1 MKSWLRP
8 CYRRNADGYSQNTS
22 PFLHHKERQQ
32 SQKWASLA
40 AIARY
45 IMIIFSIGYLQIF
58 KTEYFF
64 HKSIAITT
72 NETTNYDVILPS
84 KTC

>member
-1 MKSWLRP
+1 MQCKWMFTKHFTLSIPQRKCHMLW
-8 CYRRNADGYSQNTS
+8 
-22 PFLHHKERQQ
+22 QQ

-58 KTEYFF
+58 KTGYYF

-72 NETTNYDVILPS
+72 NETTNYDII
-84 KTC
+84 